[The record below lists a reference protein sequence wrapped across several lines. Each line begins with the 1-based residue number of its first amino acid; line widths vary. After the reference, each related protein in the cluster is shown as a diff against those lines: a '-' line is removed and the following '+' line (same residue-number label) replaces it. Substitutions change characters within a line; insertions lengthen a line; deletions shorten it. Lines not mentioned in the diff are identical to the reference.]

1 MNSYS
6 GLYTSSERAAPVEA
20 AILLFDKN
28 LSIAFHIEGGN
39 KTTVSWLLKDVQ
51 VSYDFARQ
59 ETRIRH
65 RSLPGELFIEGK
77 DAAETIKQ
85 QNEEKQKPW
94 HKKRN
99 AKDRLRIAGFFLLFI
114 GILVTLY
121 LLLVPW
127 LSEKLAAKVP
137 AKTERQLGDA
147 VYDAM
152 GLSSQEDKAAT
163 MAINDFFAALQVN
176 TEYDVRISVVQGDVV
191 NAFALP
197 GGRIVVYTALLK
209 EISSYPELAAL
220 LSHEFT
226 HVNNK
231 HSTKSIFRK
240 LGSKVFLG
248 LLFGNFGSV
257 TSVLI
262 SHADDIKSLSYSRKL
277 EKEADT
283 DGLKLLMDR
292 GIDPQG
298 FPDLFNH
305 LKSAASGSSL
315 PEFMASHPDLDK
327 RISYIKEMAKGAT
340 IKENPVLKAIFEKI
354 SK

>member
-1 MNSYS
+1 MISFT
-6 GLYTSSERAAPVEA
+6 GLFTTSSGAASAEA
-20 AILLFDKN
+20 AVLLFDKN
-28 LSIAFHIEGGN
+28 LSIGFYTTDGS
-39 KTTVSWLLKDVQ
+39 KTMLNWMLKDVQ
-51 VSYDFARQ
+51 VYHDFGRQ
-59 ETRIRH
+59 ETRIKH
-65 RSLPGELFIEGK
+65 TTLPGELTIEGK
-77 DAAETIKQ
+77 DAATAIQ
-85 QNEEKQKPW
+85 QAKAELQKPW

-99 AKDRLRIAGFFLLFI
+99 GKDRLRISGFFLLFI
-114 GILVTLY
+114 GILVSLY

-137 AKTERQLGDA
+137 VKTERELGDA

-152 GLSSQEDKAAT
+152 GLAAQEDKAAT
-163 MAINDFFAALQVN
+163 MAINDFFTAMQVS
-176 TEYDVRISVVQGDVV
+176 TAYDVRISVVNGDVV

-197 GGRIVVYTALLK
+197 GGRIVVYSALLK
-209 EISSYPELAAL
+209 QVSSYPELAAL

-231 HSTKSIFRK
+231 HSTKSIFRR

-292 GIDPQG
+292 NIDPRG
-298 FPDLFNH
+298 FTDLFTH
-305 LKSAASGSSL
+305 LKSEATGSSM

-327 RISYIKEMAKGAT
+327 RIRYINEMGKGAT
-340 IKENPVLKAIFEKI
+340 VRENPALKAIFEKL
-354 SK
+354 SQ